1 MRFVSIMLVALVAGA
16 GVALAGDEFI
26 YFKMPSGNIHCAWY
40 NVDQGPEVR
49 CDIRNF
55 SPSFKQPSD
64 CELDWGFAFAV
75 GAKSSKGA
83 VLCAGD
89 TVISPDAKV
98 LAYGATFSKGG
109 ISCVSGT
116 NGLTCKNKNG
126 HGFSLSRA
134 KQRVF

>member
-1 MRFVSIMLVALVAGA
+1 MRFVTITFLALIASAGFA
-16 GVALAGDEFI
+16 QAGDEFI
-26 YFKMPSGNIHCAWY
+26 YFKTPSGNIHCAWY
-40 NVDQGPEVR
+40 DMDQGPEVR

-55 SPSFKQPSD
+55 TASFKRPSD

-98 LAYGATFSKGG
+98 LAYGKTFSEGG
-109 ISCVSGT
+109 ISCASGT
-116 NGLTCKNKNG
+116 NGLTCKNRKG

-134 KQRVF
+134 KQRIF